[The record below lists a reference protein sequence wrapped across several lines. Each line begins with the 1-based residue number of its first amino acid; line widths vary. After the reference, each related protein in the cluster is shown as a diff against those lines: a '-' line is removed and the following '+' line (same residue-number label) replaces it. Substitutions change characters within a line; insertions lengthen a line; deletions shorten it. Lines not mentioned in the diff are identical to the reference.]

1 MKDPVEQ
8 GGAARC
14 DDAGTGLRCEELDD
28 VANGDVVQRASLGCH
43 DQRPAR
49 QRPAQGGDGHAR
61 RGAVGAGPGEAVGS
75 RDAARLATRQPLV
88 ANPASSQLSEGRTM
102 SADRHHERPCQ
113 RAMGPSPKAGRDR
126 PATPWASAATRRQR
140 CRLRSQPSAPARWC
154 PADPPAS
161 RPAARCRQ
169 RADAGGRRCPTRTA
183 SRPAAPG
190 PRRSATPWPSMTP
203 VGGVGRDRGALVRGP
218 SASQA
223 GRRPPRR
230 PGSSRARGGEESLEG
245 LGPIAGGGRR

>member
-43 DQRPAR
+43 DQRAAR

-61 RGAVGAGPGEAVGS
+61 RGAVGAGPGEAVGVPGCGQVGHEAAVGGEPGEQPALRGAHDVGGSPS
-75 RDAARLATRQPLV
+75 RAPLPTR
-88 ANPASSQLSEGRTM
+88 R
-102 SADRHHERPCQ
+102 
-113 RAMGPSPKAGRDR
+113 GPIWKAGRDR

-203 VGGVGRDRGALVRGP
+203 VGGVGRDRGALVRGS

>member
-1 MKDPVEQ
+1 MTSPTVMSFSVPPL
-8 GGAARC
+8 AAMISAQR
-14 DDAGTGLRCEELDD
+14 DSVRLRAATGTPAEAQWARGR
-28 VANGDVVQRASLGCH
+28 V
-43 DQRPAR
+43 RPS
-49 QRPAQGGDGHAR
+49 
-61 RGAVGAGPGEAVGS
+61 GS

-88 ANPASSQLSEGRTM
+88 ANPASSQLCEGRTM

-113 RAMGPSPKAGRDR
+113 RAVGPSPKAGRDR

-190 PRRSATPWPSMTP
+190 PRRSATPRPSTTP

-218 SASQA
+218 SAWQA